1 MSLFIVQWG
10 GGPKVTP
17 GQHILTA
24 NTRDVLHPIAST
36 RAVHQPIVSTS
47 ARRTGQ
53 SEQESSARGSAAQGV
68 LARKRKKRSPPAPA
82 HLYTYSVHAA
92 KGQRQTPY
100 APEFGPLRKRHWS
113 LGHKSTCPKK
123 ALGRAEPSWQREEPY
138 LKSQQY
144 DLLWKHT

>member
-1 MSLFIVQWG
+1 MNTRALQEPIVCTNARDHSMHQCRIMSLFIVQWG

-53 SEQESSARGSAAQGV
+53 SEHWSSARGSAAQGV
-68 LARKRKKRSPPAPA
+68 LARKRKKRSPPY
-82 HLYTYSVHAA
+82 HQHQLTCTLTVYM
-92 KGQRQTPY
+92 RQ
-100 APEFGPLRKRHWS
+100 
-113 LGHKSTCPKK
+113 K
-123 ALGRAEPSWQREEPY
+123 ASARPPMPQNSGL
-138 LKSQQY
+138 
-144 DLLWKHT
+144 